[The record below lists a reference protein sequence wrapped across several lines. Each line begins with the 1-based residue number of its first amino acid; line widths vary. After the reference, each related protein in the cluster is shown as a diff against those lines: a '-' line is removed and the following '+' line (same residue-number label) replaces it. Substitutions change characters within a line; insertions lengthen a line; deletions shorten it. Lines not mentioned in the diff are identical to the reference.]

1 MTRVAIITNSLTG
14 GGAERSMNL
23 LANEFFNLGF
33 DVTLI
38 PIHVGEMDQVTL
50 NCNVVNLSTGS
61 SKSIVG
67 ILRKLRGLHFALV
80 SIRPEIILVN
90 CELPE
95 LLVTLQPGRFKII
108 CVEHSDNSWVGRSLL
123 GKSVRFILN
132 LRRAQWVVV
141 SQKLQVRFLPKVKI
155 IHIPNPISEKIR
167 KENFDFQENVSSSAS
182 RLIFVGRL
190 SKEKRPML
198 FLDLCKKFNL
208 PGLVIGDGVQRIELE
223 IYAKAKDISVRFLGH
238 QKNPWDEVKRGD
250 LVVIPSSYEGDGRVL
265 AEAFVLGFPLLVS
278 DIPAFREYK
287 LPEFSFVKNF
297 DELTIEDLLNLRN
310 FQSSKIES
318 LRLRNSRDPITVA
331 LAWRDL
337 LFGFSK
343 KH

>member
-23 LANEFFNLGF
+23 LANELFYLGF

-38 PIHVGEMDQVTL
+38 PVHLGEIDQVAI
-50 NCNVVNLSTGS
+50 NCNVVNLSPGS
-61 SKSIVG
+61 SMSILG
-67 ILRKLRGLHFALV
+67 ILRKLGGLYLAFI

-108 CVEHSDNSWVGRSLL
+108 CIEHSDNSWVRRSLL
-123 GKSVRFILN
+123 GKLVRFILS
-132 LRRAQWVVV
+132 LRGAKWVVV
-141 SQKLQVRFLPKVKI
+141 SQKLQIRFLPKVI
-155 IHIPNPISEKIR
+155 STHIPNPISEKIR
-167 KENFDFQENVSSSAS
+167 EENFYFEENVSSPAS

-198 FLDLCKKFNL
+198 FLDLCKKFDL
-208 PGLVIGDGVQRIELE
+208 PGLVIGDGVQRSELE

-238 QKNPWDEVKRGD
+238 QKHPWDEVKRGD
-250 LVVIPSSYEGDGRVL
+250 LVVIPSKYEGDGRVL
-265 AEAFVLGFPLLVS
+265 AEAFVLGFPLIVS

-297 DELTIEDLLNLRN
+297 NELTIGDLSKLRN
-310 FQSSKIES
+310 FQSSKTES
-318 LRLRNSRDPITVA
+318 LRLRNSRDPRTIA

-337 LFGFSK
+337 LFRFSK